1 MLSHHDRITG
11 VRLDDGNHVDLDA
24 LVVSTIVHARTDFLA
39 PLGLLPTNF
48 TINGHVT
55 ATRIETGPNGA
66 STVPGVRIAGNTS
79 SPWLRSSMP
88 RPADSHQPPQSSA
101 KSSRHNRFTGSHID
115 GAVSAAP
122 APGTVRACSAQHG
135 KPTSSSS
142 CANARSLRVLLPS
155 SQE

>member
-48 TINGHVT
+48 TINGHVM

-66 STVPGVRIAGNTS
+66 SAVPGVWIAGNTS
-79 SPWLRSSMP
+79 KPMAQVVNAAASGL
-88 RPADSHQPPQSSA
+88 ASA
-101 KSSRHNRFTGSHID
+101 SAIIGEI
-115 GAVSAAP
+115 VSAQP
-122 APGTVRACSAQHG
+122 IHR
-135 KPTSSSS
+135 
-142 CANARSLRVLLPS
+142 
-155 SQE
+155 